1 MSILSHINQL
11 NNINNKAY
19 TCSNFQKSTFSL
31 MSAVLEKT
39 PRPTQQWISV
49 ISLAFAAFIFN
60 TTEFIPVAL
69 LSDIGQSFA
78 MPATD
83 VGIMITIYAWVVAP
97 ISLPIMLLTK
107 NIERRFLLI
116 ALFVVF
122 ILSHAISYLAWDFN
136 ILLASRIGIAFSHA
150 LFWSITASLA
160 VRVAPKG
167 KEFQAL
173 GLLATGTALAMV
185 LGIPFGRMIGEAY
198 GWRNTF
204 GLIAIC
210 AAIICVILAKSLPKL
225 PSLNSG
231 SLSSLAE
238 FIKRP
243 SLMMV
248 FALTVI
254 MITAQFTA
262 YSYIEP
268 FTLSVAHFAST
279 QTTTLLLIYGGAGL
293 IGSFLFGK
301 LGARYPKL
309 FIPLSCAM
317 LATSM
322 LLILPLAHS
331 VLQLTTLSLFWGMS
345 IIIFSLALQAKTL
358 NLASDATDVAMAI
371 YSGLYNVGIG
381 GGALLGG
388 IVSVNYGLSTIG
400 IIGGIL
406 AVFGTLL
413 ALILIRRND
422 FIRTN

>member
-1 MSILSHINQL
+1 MSSPSSEI
-11 NNINNKAY
+11 
-19 TCSNFQKSTFSL
+19 STNR
-31 MSAVLEKT
+31 T
-39 PRPTQQWISV
+39 RQWICV
-49 ISLAFAAFIFN
+49 ITLAFAAFIFN

-69 LSDIGQSFA
+69 LSDIGHSFN

-83 VGIMITIYAWVVAP
+83 VGIMITLYAWVVAP
-97 ISLPIMLLTK
+97 ISLPIMLITR

-122 ILSHAISYLAWDFN
+122 IASHGVSYFAWNFN
-136 ILLASRIGIAFSHA
+136 VLLASRIGIAFSHA

-204 GLIAIC
+204 ALIAIG
-210 AAIICVILAKSLPKL
+210 AATICLTLAKTLPKL
-225 PSLNSG
+225 PSVNSG
-231 SLSSLAE
+231 SLKSLGML
-238 FIKRP
+238 FKRP

-254 MITAQFTA
+254 IITAQFTA

-268 FTLSVAHFAST
+268 FALNIAQFSSA
-279 QTTTLLLIYGGAGL
+279 QTTSLLLIYGAAGF
-293 IGSFLFGK
+293 IGSYLFGK
-301 LGARYPKL
+301 FGNQYPKL
-309 FIPLSCAM
+309 AIPLSCSL
-317 LATSM
+317 LAFSM
-322 LLILPLAHS
+322 LLLLPLAQGFIGLS
-331 VLQLTTLSLFWGMS
+331 TLGLFWGMS
-345 IIIFSLALQAKTL
+345 IICFSLALQAKTL

-388 IVSVNYGLSTIG
+388 IVTAHYGLSQIG
-400 IIGGIL
+400 IVGGLIAALGTVLAFIL
-406 AVFGTLL
+406 VQGK
-413 ALILIRRND
+413 D
-422 FIRTN
+422 FIKM